1 MPPVKKGMLTAFAL
15 LCAVLL
21 CGCGP
26 IGDKA
31 AGAVMLYVSS
41 AVMSAVL
48 LVCYCVLIRPRDPW
62 FILMLSA
69 VCVVNTGYLLLAV
82 SQTLPQALNANR
94 LSYLGSALL
103 PLSLLMIVMN
113 VCGLRRR
120 RGLAAGLLVLALLV
134 FLVTASPG
142 YLDIYYAHVD
152 IATVGGI
159 TVLRKEYGPWHP
171 LYLFYLAGYFAATL
185 ATLLYARWKKTTVS
199 PTHAALLFMA
209 LTVNI
214 VVWLVEQL
222 VHTDF
227 ELLSVSYII
236 SELFL
241 LSLYFMLQHFP
252 AAPAAAAQPP
262 SPPAVGAADAQQQQ
276 RCDYLR
282 RHLPDLTPAERTV
295 YELYVQGRS
304 TAQILEELHITQN
317 TLKYHSRNLY
327 GKLGVSSRKELRELA
342 LLLPQNESDE

>member
-1 MPPVKKGMLTAFAL
+1 MCFVE
-15 LCAVLL
+15 VL
-21 CGCGP
+21 
-26 IGDKA
+26 
-31 AGAVMLYVSS
+31 
-41 AVMSAVL
+41 
-48 LVCYCVLIRPRDPW
+48 
-62 FILMLSA
+62 
-69 VCVVNTGYLLLAV
+69 
-82 SQTLPQALNANR
+82 QLPQR
-94 LSYLGSALL
+94 
-103 PLSLLMIVMN
+103 
-113 VCGLRRR
+113 
-120 RGLAAGLLVLALLV
+120 
-134 FLVTASPG
+134 
-142 YLDIYYAHVD
+142 
-152 IATVGGI
+152 
-159 TVLRKEYGPWHP
+159 
-171 LYLFYLAGYFAATL
+171 
-185 ATLLYARWKKTTVS
+185 
-199 PTHAALLFMA
+199 LFMS

-227 ELLSVSYII
+227 ELLSLSYII